1 MKSTLD
7 LSGIKKHKSKMK
19 SLESKEVEW
28 GFLEGQHSKADMSY
42 AALAA
47 LLEYGTKTPEGKW
60 HIPPRPAFRDLIAQM
75 RTAQAAFVFEMEKH
89 VQGYF
94 EKDNPSAELLLTKT
108 GQYLKSRHQD
118 TMRNW
123 LSSGSQYQDNAEETI
138 DLKGFNMP
146 FVYTGELVD
155 NVKFKVK

>member
-47 LLEYGTKTPEGKW
+47 LLEYGSRNPEGGY
-60 HIPPRPAFRDLIAQM
+60 HIPPRPAFRDLIAKL
-75 RTAQAAFVFEMEKH
+75 RTNHKQFELV
-89 VQGYF
+89 VQGELSKF
-94 EKDNPSAELLLTKT
+94 IEKPLENPNKLLQLS
-108 GQYLKSRHQD
+108 GQHLVNRYQNN
-118 TMRNW
+118 MEFW
-123 LSSGSQYQDNAEETI
+123 LVSGSKNTHNAPYTI
-138 DLKGFNMP
+138 EMKGFDQP
-146 FVYTGELVD
+146 FVETGELID